1 MDNTVG
7 KVTVSIYLDNW
18 SPYHL
23 KHTRSHTSGQ
33 FLVKAADVS
42 PKSRALALR
51 SVAKGSPDTAGV
63 SCWVITAPQYGKISR
78 MCVAW
83 DVGNSNK
90 ATTIATSIGDKA
102 PTFESKQFGCYETE
116 LIIL

>member
-42 PKSRALALR
+42 PKLRGATTGEGRVEGLGFSKEGVVDSGLATINPLLALAELR
-51 SVAKGSPDTAGV
+51 ARVGAEVDEGSRHPD
-63 SCWVITAPQYGKISR
+63 SGKSSR
-78 MCVAW
+78 LLNVK
-83 DVGNSNK
+83 DPVHN
-90 ATTIATSIGDKA
+90 
-102 PTFESKQFGCYETE
+102 
-116 LIIL
+116 